1 MRIRKSKIENDYDS
15 PWKDVLDVLLEPFIE
30 FFFPLVHKEID
41 WKRGVE
47 SLEQELRQ
55 ILRAANQGKRVVD
68 KLVRVHTH
76 AGEALVVL
84 IHIEIQ
90 CQYEADFPRRMF
102 TCHYRLFD
110 KYGTWPVNLV
120 LFGDDRPK
128 WNPREF
134 EAGQWG
140 CGVKFWYP
148 TAKLLDYE
156 DHRDKLAD
164 EMNPMASMVLAHLVS
179 RETRGAPEERQ
190 AAKLKLV
197 KGLYR
202 AGWTKKTI
210 LCLYHV
216 IDWMLDLPKE
226 LELQFLNEVQKFEE
240 QKNMR
245 YVSSAE
251 RIGVERGMELGRQEG
266 IQRGRQ
272 EERQEAEERER
283 KTLCVSIQTILELRF
298 DEDGLSIA
306 PQVKQIQELDRL
318 RAIHAQLIARESFAK
333 ICTALK
339 AKPAKKPRK
348 TD

>member
-1 MRIRKSKIENDYDS
+1 MKNRKSNIENDFDS

-30 FFFPLVHKEID
+30 FFFPLVFKEID

-68 KLVRVHTH
+68 KLVRVHTF

-148 TAKLLDYE
+148 SAKLLDFE
-156 DHRDKLAD
+156 DQREKLAD
-164 EMNPMASMVLAHLVS
+164 EMNPMASMVLAHLIS
-179 RETRGAPEERQ
+179 RETRGAPAERK

-226 LELQFLNEVQKFEE
+226 REAEFLDDMQAFEE
-240 QKNMR
+240 EKKMR

-251 RIGVERGMELGRQEG
+251 RIGMERGLERGMERGMERGLEEG
-266 IQRGRQ
+266 
-272 EERQEAEERER
+272 ER
-283 KTLCVSIQTILELRF
+283 KGLKTAIRGILKLRF
-298 DEDGLSIA
+298 GEEGLSIA
-306 PQVKQIQELDRL
+306 PQVEQIQELDRL
-318 RAIHAQLIARESFAK
+318 KMIQEKLTEGESFAN
-333 ICTALK
+333 IMTALK
-339 AKPAKKPRK
+339 PKSAKKSRK
-348 TD
+348 SD